1 MRGSGFTRG
10 VMGFGK
16 NYFGTNITSMNPS
29 SISRLL
35 NSSTLSKS
43 FGNLNFR
50 TVTLESINCNNYL
63 SSELNLMESDMK
75 QVVPSEESTID
86 RLLEVKDQIVLDI
99 IIEPA
104 QWTSKR
110 ADI

>member
-1 MRGSGFTRG
+1 
-10 VMGFGK
+10 
-16 NYFGTNITSMNPS
+16 
-29 SISRLL
+29 
-35 NSSTLSKS
+35 
-43 FGNLNFR
+43 
-50 TVTLESINCNNYL
+50 
-63 SSELNLMESDMK
+63 MESDMK